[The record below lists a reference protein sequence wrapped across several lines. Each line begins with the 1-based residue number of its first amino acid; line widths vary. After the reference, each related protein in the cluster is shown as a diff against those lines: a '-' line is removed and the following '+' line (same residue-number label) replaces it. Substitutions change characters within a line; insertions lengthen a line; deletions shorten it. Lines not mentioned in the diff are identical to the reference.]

1 MKKII
6 IWLCAAAAL
15 ILLFVG
21 ASALYEK
28 LSDESGNGNL
38 VIDMPQNTQSS
49 SDSQT
54 TDSSDSK
61 STDGT
66 ATDTQSGQTATNP
79 APNFTVLDKDGNTVE
94 FSSKTGKPIILNFW
108 ASWCPPCKAEMPDFE
123 EAYKK
128 YGDKVEFMMV
138 NLTDGY
144 QETLQ
149 KAKAHVSS
157 NGYTF
162 PVYFDTESTGAYA
175 YNISSV
181 PATYIIDAEG
191 NIVAHAIGMI
201 TASDLE
207 AAIALVTN

>member
-1 MKKII
+1 MKKMI
-6 IWLCAAAAL
+6 IWLCTAVAL
-15 ILLFVG
+15 VLFFVG

-28 LSDESGNGNL
+28 LSGENGNGNL
-38 VIDMPQNTQSS
+38 VIDGSQNASS
-49 SDSQT
+49 SDIK
-54 TDSSDSK
+54 SSDS
-61 STDGT
+61 S
-66 ATDTQSGQTATNP
+66 ATDAKSEQDAKNL
-79 APNFTVLDKDGNTVE
+79 APNFTMLDKDGKTVE
-94 FSSKTGKPIILNFW
+94 LSSKKGKPIILNFW

-128 YGDKVEFMMV
+128 YGNEVEFMMV

-149 KAKAHVSS
+149 KAKEHVSS

-181 PATYIIDAEG
+181 PATYVIDAEG
-191 NIVAHAIGMI
+191 NIVAHAIGMM
-201 TASDLE
+201 TAEELE
-207 AAIALVTN
+207 SAIALLTK

>member
-1 MKKII
+1 MKKMI
-6 IWLCAAAAL
+6 IWLCVAAAL
-15 ILLFVG
+15 VLFFVG

-28 LSDESGNGNL
+28 LSGENKNGNL
-38 VIDMPQNTQSS
+38 IIDAPQGSQSAS
-49 SDSQT
+49 GSDSTPSDTSSEQT
-54 TDSSDSK
+54 T
-61 STDGT
+61 
-66 ATDTQSGQTATNP
+66 ATP
-79 APNFTVLDKDGNTVE
+79 APNFSVLDKDGNTVE
-94 FSSKTGKPIILNFW
+94 FSSKKGKPIVLNFW

-128 YGDKVEFMMV
+128 YGDEVEFMMV

-149 KAKAHVSS
+149 KAKEHVSS

-162 PVYFDTESTGAYA
+162 PVYFDTESSGAYA

-191 NIVAHAIGMI
+191 NIVAHAIGMM
-201 TASDLE
+201 TAADLE
-207 AAIALVTN
+207 TAITLVTK

>member
-1 MKKII
+1 MKKLI
-6 IWLCAAAAL
+6 IWLCIAAAL
-15 ILLFVG
+15 ILFFAG

-28 LSDESGNGNL
+28 LSGEGGSGNL
-38 VIDMPQNTQSS
+38 VIDMPQGAQSS
-49 SDSQT
+49 QGSGNPDRTPSGA
-54 TDSSDSK
+54 S
-61 STDGT
+61 
-66 ATDTQSGQTATNP
+66 SGQSTTNP

-94 FSSKTGKPIILNFW
+94 FSSKKGKPIILNFW

-138 NLTDGY
+138 NLTDGNR
-144 QETLQ
+144 ETLQ
-149 KAKAHVSS
+149 KAKDHVSS

-162 PVYFDTESTGAYA
+162 PVYFDTQSTAAYA
-175 YNISSV
+175 YSISSV

-201 TASDLE
+201 TANDLE
-207 AAIALVTN
+207 AAILLVTE

>member
-1 MKKII
+1 MKKMI
-6 IWLCAAAAL
+6 IWLCTAVAL
-15 ILLFVG
+15 VLFFVG

-28 LSDESGNGNL
+28 LSGENGNGNL
-38 VIDMPQNTQSS
+38 VIDGSQNASS
-49 SDSQT
+49 SDIK
-54 TDSSDSK
+54 SSDS
-61 STDGT
+61 S
-66 ATDTQSGQTATNP
+66 ATDAKSEQDAKNL
-79 APNFTVLDKDGNTVE
+79 APNFTMLDKDGKTVE
-94 FSSKTGKPIILNFW
+94 LSSKKGKPIILNFW

-128 YGDKVEFMMV
+128 YGNEVEFMMV

-149 KAKAHVSS
+149 KAKEHISS

-181 PATYIIDAEG
+181 PATYVIDAEG
-191 NIVAHAIGMI
+191 NIVDHAIGMM
-201 TASDLE
+201 TAEDLE
-207 AAIALVTN
+207 SAIALVTK

>member
-1 MKKII
+1 MKKTL
-6 IWLCAAAAL
+6 IWLCIAVAL
-15 ILLFVG
+15 VLFFVG

-28 LSDESGNGNL
+28 LSGDNKNGNL
-38 VIDMPQNTQSS
+38 IIDVPQGSQNASS
-49 SDSQT
+49 SDSKK
-54 TDSSDSK
+54 DVS
-61 STDGT
+61 T
-66 ATDTQSGQTATNP
+66 ATDTQSKQDGKNL
-79 APNFTVLDKDGNTVE
+79 APNFTMLDKDGNTVE
-94 FSSKTGKPIILNFW
+94 FSSKKGKPIILNFW

-128 YGDKVEFMMV
+128 YGNEVEFMMV

-149 KAKAHVSS
+149 KAKEHVSS

-181 PATYIIDAEG
+181 PATYVIDAEG
-191 NIVAHAIGMI
+191 NIVAHAIGMM
-201 TASDLE
+201 TAEKLE
-207 AAIALVTN
+207 SAIALVTK